1 MSVRF
6 SLVAVGLIAGTV
18 LIAGCAQ
25 TSQPTSP
32 SSSASS
38 LGAVS
43 ANGLAPAALKGGSQP
58 GYEPAYVNG
67 ATVTINAIEVPQNNG
82 PLEHAAADFYLTVYP
97 PDTTLWP
104 DTPQCNPCDHDGQGI
119 DFIDF
124 HNHVL
129 DSMPSA
135 PGHGEYNPL
144 WHVFAIL
151 PADFS
156 HAGQV
161 AYAARLPMKSEADIE
176 AAIDAG
182 VAVKQDL
189 HFYFI
194 CAVVDEH
201 ATH

>member
-1 MSVRF
+1 MSSRS
-6 SLVAVGLIAGTV
+6 SLAVALFAGSAFIV
-18 LIAGCAQ
+18 GCAQ

-32 SSSASS
+32 SSSPAASA
-38 LGAVS
+38 GVIS
-43 ANGLAPAALKGGSQP
+43 ASGVAPAALKGGSQP
-58 GYEPAYVNG
+58 GYEEAYVNG
-67 ATVTINAIEVPQNNG
+67 ATVTINAIEVPQNQG

-97 PDTTLWP
+97 PDKSLWP

-129 DSMPSA
+129 DSMPSQ

-144 WHVFAIL
+144 WHVFAVL

-156 HAGQV
+156 RAGQI
-161 AYAARLPMKSEADIE
+161 AYAARLPMKSEADVD
-176 AAIDAG
+176 AAIAAG
-182 VAVKQDL
+182 VAVEQDL

-194 CAVVDEH
+194 CAVVDSH
-201 ATH
+201 AAH